1 MSCRRKMS
9 FGCINFRESD
19 ILDISK
25 FITAGQ
31 KTIWLPDTT
40 DGIVMVPNTNK
51 VPEKTNKVTQYKM
64 DNPRSLEIGKI

>member
-1 MSCRRKMS
+1 MPLFSRSSRGK
-9 FGCINFRESD
+9 ESEWKYK
-19 ILDISK
+19 SV
-25 FITAGQ
+25 FNN
-31 KTIWLPDTT
+31 TT